1 MVSMQLK
8 TQEQTGLKLRELY
21 RLHGYKQFK
30 MNKFE
35 EYDLYVRN
43 KDFLICDSVITF
55 TDTSGRLMA
64 LKPDVTLSIIK
75 NTKNIKGQ
83 SKVYYDENVYRI
95 SDSTK
100 TFKEIKQVG
109 LECIGDVDT
118 FSMYEVLSLA
128 VKSLKEISNSFVLD
142 IADLKITSAVLD
154 KITDDNS
161 LKNAI
166 VKCISDKNTH
176 ELDALLEGANIE
188 YVNALK
194 TLVNT
199 YGTPEKVLVDL
210 KKALKDI
217 VDPCIFS
224 DLEAVSSLLEK
235 EHISDAVHIDFSV
248 INDLKYY
255 TGIVFKG
262 FVQGISCAVL
272 SGGRYDSLLKKMGK
286 DCGAL
291 GFAVY
296 LDLLE
301 DLDCRANDFD
311 IDAVILYDDDSCLE
325 LISEKTNELI
335 GNGFSVI
342 ALKELPEK
350 FRYKQL
356 YTIKGKEVKLLENN
370 A

>member
-1 MVSMQLK
+1 M
-8 TQEQTGLKLRELY
+8 
-21 RLHGYKQFK
+21 
-30 MNKFE
+30 
-35 EYDLYVRN
+35 
-43 KDFLICDSVITF
+43 
-55 TDTSGRLMA
+55 
-64 LKPDVTLSIIK
+64 
-75 NTKNIKGQ
+75 
-83 SKVYYDENVYRI
+83 
-95 SDSTK
+95 
-100 TFKEIKQVG
+100 
-109 LECIGDVDT
+109 
-118 FSMYEVLSLA
+118 
-128 VKSLKEISNSFVLD
+128 
-142 IADLKITSAVLD
+142 
-154 KITDDNS
+154 
-161 LKNAI
+161 
-166 VKCISDKNTH
+166 
-176 ELDALLEGANIE
+176 
-188 YVNALK
+188 
-194 TLVNT
+194 
-199 YGTPEKVLVDL
+199 LVDL